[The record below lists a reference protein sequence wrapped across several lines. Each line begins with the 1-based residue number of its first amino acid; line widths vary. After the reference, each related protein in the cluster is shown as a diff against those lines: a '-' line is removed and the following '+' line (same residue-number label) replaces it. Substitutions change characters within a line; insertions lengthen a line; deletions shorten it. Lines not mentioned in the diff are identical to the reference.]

1 MGSNIPL
8 VALQSQT
15 QQPSPLDTYSK
26 LVSLKNAMQQQ
37 QFQQQNQPLELKER
51 QQALESG
58 GVDLAMKQQ
67 QLKNSQVAQAA
78 LSDPNFQTDY
88 AEFKKSKGSTTS
100 QPAAATQPGAVP
112 DTSSPLQLHPLAQF
126 LAEKKGL
133 PMLGPG
139 GAMELSN
146 TLTKQSQ
153 EMATLAKTQGEAG
166 NEALK
171 SYKTKLDNFNS
182 LATPIL
188 EEKDPQKQQAAVA
201 GMQSEIQQHPELY
214 PPQAVQ
220 NVGKLNSVQA
230 LQSAANTSFIH
241 DHLIEDATKQT
252 ELGQKQLMA
261 GAPTPQQQQSATST
275 VASYGAI
282 PGNMR
287 AAFANEIK
295 NAPSYEILQGVQ
307 KRADAANE
315 SFQRSADARAQASAM
330 KDVATS
336 NVVAGKLATE
346 DEKLGSALDQT
357 KGIRDLLDL
366 SKGGNQ
372 TATPA
377 AQVRF
382 AEHQIVEGG
391 VKRMNQVELN
401 ALTQGL
407 GTYGR
412 QFQAWVDKGFQGKM
426 PEGTNAEMKSILD
439 AEDKSA
445 NTTHDRTIG
454 YITNRYIGKNQGAAA
469 QGGKPAAS
477 TPHPFFSQF
486 GGQAGT
492 NPP

>member
-1 MGSNIPL
+1 MASIPL
-8 VALQSQT
+8 VALSSQT
-15 QQPSPLDTYSK
+15 QQPSPLDQYSK
-26 LVSLKNAMQQQ
+26 LISLKNAMQQQ
-37 QFQQQNQPLELKER
+37 QFQQQNQPLELQER
-51 QQALESG
+51 QQAVQSG
-58 GVDLAMKQQ
+58 SVDLQMKQNL
-67 QLKNSQVAQAA
+67 LKNTQVAQGA
-78 LSDPNFQTDY
+78 LTDPNFQKDY
-88 AEFKKSKGSTTS
+88 ADFKKSKEVPLNPGIT
-100 QPAAATQPGAVP
+100 PAATPAGAVP
-112 DTSSPLQLHPLAQF
+112 DTSSPMQLHPLAQF

-133 PMLGPG
+133 PLLGPG
-139 GAMELSN
+139 GAMEISN
-146 TLTKQSQ
+146 SLTTQAQK
-153 EMATLAKTQGEAG
+153 MAELAKTQGEAG
-166 NEALK
+166 KAHLDT
-171 SYKTKLDNFNS
+171 YTKQLDNFDN
-182 LATPIL
+182 LAEPIL
-188 EEKDPQKQQAAVA
+188 GEKDPAKQQAALT
-201 GMQSEIQQHPELY
+201 GLKSELQQHPDLY
-214 PPQAVQ
+214 PQGFTQ
-220 NVGKLNSVQA
+220 NLGKINSVQD
-230 LQSAANTSFIH
+230 LQAAANSSH
-241 DHLIEDATKQT
+241 VHAALVEDATKQT
-252 ELGQKQLMA
+252 DLQQKQLMA
-261 GAPTPQQQQSATST
+261 GAPTPQQQQTAAST
-275 VASYGAI
+275 VASYGAV
-282 PGNMR
+282 PQNMR
-287 AAFANEIK
+287 AAFTNEIK

-336 NVVAGKLATE
+336 NLVAGKLAGE

-454 YITNRYIGKNQGAAA
+454 YITNRYIGKDKGTAAAPGAA
-469 QGGKPAAS
+469 K
-477 TPHPFFSQF
+477 PHPFFSQF
-486 GGQAGT
+486 GGQAQ
-492 NPP
+492 